1 MLQTAVATR
10 LDAYLA
16 NKAKFERLRRKA
28 RLDFDALYGLF
39 ASDLTSGEIARRAGV
54 SRPRIDCIFEDYF
67 RDLLGMSGL
76 ERRQRREEQSREKG
90 IRRLA
95 RAVENDRV
103 LSAIARSAGKA
114 RRRRTIEP
122 IICKRGRDPVK
133 RFRHKAVRVDGR
145 AVEPVHH
152 IRNKKLCPSGGTTYG
167 VTSVSREEL
176 EASAWSIFVVDV
188 PRYPRRVI
196 RTRSAKLLKALFPP
210 GAKRKN
216 IYIPLDRKPEDP
228 RYDFLA
234 DEDNWG

>member
-10 LDAYLA
+10 LDKYLA
-16 NKAKFERLRRKA
+16 KKTAFERRRRKI
-28 RLDFDALYGLF
+28 RLDFDTLYGLF
-39 ASDLTSGEIARRAGV
+39 AGDLPSAKIARRAGV

-67 RDLLGMSGL
+67 RDLLGMTGL

-90 IRRLA
+90 IRNLA
-95 RAVENDRV
+95 RAVANDRV
-103 LSAIARSAGKA
+103 LSAITRSAGKG
-114 RRRRTIEP
+114 RRKHTIEP

-145 AVEPVHH
+145 HVEPVHH

-176 EASAWSIFVVDV
+176 ASSAWSIFVVDV

-196 RTRSAKLLKALFPP
+196 RTRSARLLKVLFPP
-210 GAKRKN
+210 GARRKN
-216 IYIPLDRKPEDP
+216 IYIPLDRKPADP